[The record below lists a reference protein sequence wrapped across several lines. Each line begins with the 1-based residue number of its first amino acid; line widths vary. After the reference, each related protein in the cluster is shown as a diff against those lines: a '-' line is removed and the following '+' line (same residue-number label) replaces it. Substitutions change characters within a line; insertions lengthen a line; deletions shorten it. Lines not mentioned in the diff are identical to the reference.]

1 MNRQPRAG
9 LRRVLEDLGTTLLD
23 LVCGD
28 PDTAD
33 AIGGVVIHDPLDA
46 PVLPRQALVL
56 GIGVEGPDETARLL
70 DALGDTGAAALVVR
84 APAPADATVTAAAE
98 RSGVALLALTRGA
111 SWAQLAA
118 LLRSLLADGDVGEAG
133 PQTLGG
139 TPSGDLFALAN
150 AVAALIDAPVTIED
164 RSSRVLAFSG
174 RQDEADP
181 SRVETVLGRQVPERF
196 TRFLEDSGIF
206 RSLYRSDQPV
216 HVAPPETDEFHVPR
230 AAIAVRAGDE
240 VLGSIW
246 AAVRTPLTPQRGQ
259 ALHDAA
265 NLVAL
270 HLLRL
275 RAGADVERRL
285 RADLVATALE
295 GGPGATEALSRLGLT
310 DYAGVVLALAV
321 PDPPELI
328 GSPDLHAQHTAE
340 RQRLADAFAMHLTA
354 IHARAATALIGDV
367 AYGILP
373 VPHHQPDAQDRAAR
387 TGTDFLTRIGD
398 RLTPL
403 IGIGPTA
410 HDAGAL
416 ARSREGADRALRV
429 LRTNNGTRRLARITD
444 VHVEALLLDLADLA
458 AERGDP
464 PTGPLAR
471 LLAYDRDHDS
481 QLVDTLRAWL
491 NAFGDVPA
499 AAETMYVHQNTFRY
513 RLRRATEVAEADL
526 TDPDVRFALM
536 LQLRL
541 GPPTSGST
549 RPRSPTA
556 CRPPSRR

>member
-1 MNRQPRAG
+1 MRGTVNTQPRAG
-9 LRRVLEDLGTTLLD
+9 LRRVVEDLGTTLLD

-28 PDTAD
+28 PDTAGN
-33 AIGGVVIHDPLDA
+33 IGGVVIHDPLDE

-56 GIGVEGPDETARLL
+56 GIGVRGPDDTVRLL
-70 DALGDTGAAALVVR
+70 TALGDAGAAALVVR
-84 APAPADATVTAAAE
+84 APAPADPAVITAA
-98 RSGVALLALTRGA
+98 RKSGVALLALTRGA

-150 AVAALIDAPVTIED
+150 AVAALLDAPVTIED

-196 TRFLEDSGIF
+196 TRLLEDQGVF

-216 HVAPPETDEFHVPR
+216 HVAPPETDGFHIPR

-240 VLGSIW
+240 VLGTIW
-246 AAVRTPLTPQRGQ
+246 AAVRSPLTPQRGQ

-265 NLVAL
+265 KLVAL

-285 RADLVATALE
+285 RADLVSTVLE
-295 GGPGATEALSRLGLT
+295 GGPGAPEALSRLGLT
-310 DYAGVVLALAV
+310 GSAGVVLALAV
-321 PDPPELI
+321 PDPPGLAD
-328 GSPDLHAQHTAE
+328 SPDLHAQHTAE
-340 RQRLADAFAMHLTA
+340 RQRLADAFALHLSAT
-354 IHARAATALIGDV
+354 HPRAAAALIGDV

-373 VPHHQPDAQDRAAR
+373 LPPRQPDAEERAAR

-398 RLTPL
+398 RLSPL
-403 IGIGPTA
+403 IGIGTTA
-410 HDAGAL
+410 RDGGAL
-416 ARSREGADRALRV
+416 PRSRDGADRALRV
-429 LRTNNGTRRLARITD
+429 LRSHPGPRRLATVAD
-444 VHVEALLLDLADLA
+444 VHVEALLLDLADLS

-464 PTGPLAR
+464 TAGPLAR
-471 LLAYDRDHDS
+471 LLAYDRQHDS
-481 QLVDTLRAWL
+481 HLVDTLRAWL

-513 RLRRATEVAEADL
+513 RLRRATEVARADL
-526 TDPDVRFALM
+526 GDPDVRFALM

-541 GPPTSGST
+541 L
-549 RPRSPTA
+549 RN
-556 CRPPSRR
+556 

>member
-1 MNRQPRAG
+1 MNVQPRAS

-28 PDTAD
+28 PEPAD
-33 AIGGVVIHDPLDA
+33 AIGGVVIHDPLDE

-56 GIGVEGPDETARLL
+56 GVGVNGAAETAELL
-70 DALGDTGAAALVVR
+70 TALGASGAAALVVR
-84 APAPADATVTAAAE
+84 APAAHDAAVAEAAR

-139 TPSGDLFALAN
+139 TPSGDMFALAN
-150 AVAALIDAPVTIED
+150 AVAALLDAPVTIED
-164 RSSRVLAFSG
+164 RSSRVVAFSG

-196 TRFLEDSGIF
+196 TRLLEERGVF
-206 RSLYRSDQPV
+206 RSLYRSDQPIL
-216 HVAPPETDEFHVPR
+216 VAPADADGFTLPR

-240 VLGSIW
+240 ILGSIW
-246 AAVRTPLTPQRGQ
+246 AVVDRDLSAQRTR

-265 NLVAL
+265 KLVAL
-270 HLLRL
+270 HMLRL

-285 RADLVATALE
+285 RADLVSTALE
-295 GGPGATEALSRLGLT
+295 GGPGAAEALGRLGLT

-321 PDPPELI
+321 PDPPPPA
-328 GSPDLHAQHTAE
+328 GSTDLHAQHAAE
-340 RQRLADAFAMHLTA
+340 RQRLTDAFAMHLTA

-373 VPHHQPDAQDRAAR
+373 MSPDQADGEERAAR
-387 TGTDFLTRIGD
+387 VGADFLTRVGD
-398 RLTPL
+398 RVTLL
-403 IGIGPTA
+403 IGVGTTA
-410 HDAGAL
+410 HDRSTL
-416 ARSREGADRALRV
+416 ARSRDGADRALRV
-429 LRTNNGTRRLARITD
+429 LRSGGGARRLAHISD

-471 LLAYDRDHDS
+471 LLAYDRKHDAN
-481 QLVDTLRAWL
+481 LVETLRSWL
-491 NAFGDVPA
+491 HCFGDVPA
-499 AAETMYVHQNTFRY
+499 AAEAMYVHQNTFRY
-513 RLRRATEVAEADL
+513 RLRRVTEVAETDL
-526 TDPDVRFALM
+526 TDPGTRFSLM

-541 GPPTSGST
+541 LRPPGPP
-549 RPRSPTA
+549 PR
-556 CRPPSRR
+556 

>member
-1 MNRQPRAG
+1 MNTQPRAS

-33 AIGGVVIHDPLDA
+33 EIGGVVIHDALDE

-56 GIGVEGPDETARLL
+56 GVGVHGADETVRLL
-70 DALGDTGAAALVVR
+70 TTIGDAGAAALVVR
-84 APAPADATVTAAAE
+84 APVPADAAVTAAAE

-118 LLRSLLADGDVGEAG
+118 LLRSLLADGDIGEAG
-133 PQTLGG
+133 PQVLGG
-139 TPSGDLFALAN
+139 TPSGDMFALAN
-150 AVAALIDAPVTIED
+150 AVAALLDAPVTIED

-174 RQDEADP
+174 RQDEADR

-196 TRFLEDSGIF
+196 TRFLEDRGVF

-216 HVAPPETDEFHVPR
+216 HVDPPETDGFHIPR

-246 AAVRTPLTPQRGQ
+246 AVVPTPLTPQRGQ
-259 ALHDAA
+259 ALREGAK
-265 NLVAL
+265 LVAL
-270 HLLRL
+270 HMLRL

-285 RADLVATALE
+285 RADLVSTALE
-295 GGPGATEALSRLGLT
+295 GGPGAAESLGRLGLT

-321 PDPPELI
+321 PDPPELT
-328 GSPDLHAQHTAE
+328 GSTDLHAQHTAE
-340 RQRLADAFAMHLTA
+340 RQRLADAFAMHLSA

-373 VPHHQPDAQDRAAR
+373 VALNRTDAEERAAR

-398 RLTPL
+398 RLAPL
-403 IGIGPTA
+403 IGIGLMAP
-410 HDAGAL
+410 DSSAL

-429 LRTNNGTRRLARITD
+429 LRANGGPRRLARISD

-471 LLAYDRDHDS
+471 LVDYDQQHES
-481 QLVDTLRAWL
+481 QLVDTLRVWL
-491 NAFGDVPA
+491 SAFGDVPA
-499 AAETMYVHQNTFRY
+499 AAEAMYVHQNTFRY
-513 RLRRATEVAEADL
+513 RLRRATEVAGADL

-541 GPPTSGST
+541 LPGFTSGST
-549 RPRSPTA
+549 PLR
-556 CRPPSRR
+556 

>member
-1 MNRQPRAG
+1 MNTQPRAS

-28 PDTAD
+28 PDTAGE
-33 AIGGVVIHDPLDA
+33 IGGVVIHDPLDD

-56 GIGVEGPDETARLL
+56 GIGVQGADETARLL
-70 DALGDTGAAALVVR
+70 TALGDAGAAALVVR
-84 APAPADATVTAAAE
+84 APVQTDAALTAAAE
-98 RSGVALLALTRGA
+98 KSGVALLALTRGA

-118 LLRSLLADGDVGEAG
+118 LLRSLLADGDIGEAG

-139 TPSGDLFALAN
+139 TPSGDLFAVAN
-150 AVAALIDAPVTIED
+150 AVAALLDAPVTIED

-196 TRFLEDSGIF
+196 TRLLEDRGIF

-216 HVAPPETDEFHVPR
+216 HVTPPGPDGFHFPR

-246 AAVRTPLTPQRGQ
+246 AVVRTPLTAQRGR

-265 NLVAL
+265 KLVAL
-270 HLLRL
+270 HMLRL

-285 RADLVATALE
+285 RADLVSTALE
-295 GGPGATEALSRLGLT
+295 GGAGAAEALGRLGLT

-321 PDPPELI
+321 PDPPELTD
-328 GSPDLHAQHTAE
+328 STDLHAQHTAE
-340 RQRLADAFAMHLTA
+340 RQRLADAFAMHLSA

-373 VPHHQPDAQDRAAR
+373 VPHHQEDAEERAAR
-387 TGTDFLTRIGD
+387 IGTDFLTRIGD

-403 IGIGPTA
+403 IGVGPTA
-410 HDAGAL
+410 RDGGAL

-429 LRTNNGTRRLARITD
+429 LRSNGSPRQLARISD

-471 LLAYDRDHDS
+471 LLAYDKRHDS
-481 QLVDTLRAWL
+481 QLVDTLSAWL

-499 AAETMYVHQNTFRY
+499 ASEAMYVHQNTFRY
-513 RLRRATEVAEADL
+513 RLRRATEVARTDL
-526 TDPDVRFALM
+526 ADPDVRFALM

-541 GPPTSGST
+541 LRRPDVPT
-549 RPRSPTA
+549 R
-556 CRPPSRR
+556 

>member
-1 MNRQPRAG
+1 MNTQPRAS

-23 LVCGD
+23 LVCGA

-33 AIGGVVIHDPLDA
+33 EIGGVVIHDALDE

-56 GIGVEGPDETARLL
+56 GIGVHGAGDTARLL
-70 DALGDTGAAALVVR
+70 TALGDAGAAALVVR
-84 APAPADATVTAAAE
+84 APVPADAVVTAAAE
-98 RSGVALLALTRGA
+98 SSGVALLALTRGA

-118 LLRSLLADGDVGEAG
+118 LLRSLLADGDVGEEG

-150 AVAALIDAPVTIED
+150 AVAALLDAPVTIED

-196 TRFLEDSGIF
+196 TRFLEDRGIF

-216 HVAPPETDEFHVPR
+216 HVDPPETDGFHIPR

-240 VLGSIW
+240 LLGSIW
-246 AAVRTPLTPQRGQ
+246 AVTHTPLTEQRGR

-265 NLVAL
+265 KLVAL
-270 HLLRL
+270 HMLRL
-275 RAGADVERRL
+275 RAGADVEHRL
-285 RADLVATALE
+285 RADLVSTALE
-295 GGPGATEALSRLGLT
+295 GGPGAAEALGRLGLT

-321 PDPPELI
+321 PDPPELT
-328 GSPDLHAQHTAE
+328 GSTDLHAQHTAE
-340 RQRLADAFAMHLTA
+340 RQRLADAFAVHLSA
-354 IHARAATALIGDV
+354 IHARAATALVGDV

-373 VPHHQPDAQDRAAR
+373 VPPHQRDAEERAAR

-403 IGIGPTA
+403 IGIGPA
-410 HDAGAL
+410 AQDGSAL

-429 LRTNNGTRRLARITD
+429 LRTNGGARQLARISD

-471 LLAYDRDHDS
+471 LLAYDQEHDS
-481 QLVDTLRAWL
+481 QLVDTLCAWL

-499 AAETMYVHQNTFRY
+499 SADAMYVHQNTFRY
-513 RLRRATEVAEADL
+513 RLRRATEVARADL

-541 GPPTSGST
+541 LRRIGTSA
-549 RPRSPTA
+549 R
-556 CRPPSRR
+556 

>member
-1 MNRQPRAG
+1 M
-9 LRRVLEDLGTTLLD
+9 
-23 LVCGD
+23 
-28 PDTAD
+28 AD
-33 AIGGVVIHDPLDA
+33 EIGGVVIHDALDE

-56 GIGVEGPDETARLL
+56 GIGVHGAAETARLL
-70 DALGDTGAAALVVR
+70 TALGDAGAAALVVR
-84 APAPADATVTAAAE
+84 SPVPADAVLTRAAE
-98 RSGVALLALTRGA
+98 SSGVALLALTRGA

-118 LLRSLLADGDVGEAG
+118 LLRSLLADGDIGEAG

-150 AVAALIDAPVTIED
+150 AVAALLDAPVTIED

-174 RQDEADP
+174 RQDEADA

-196 TRFLEDSGIF
+196 TRYLEDSGIF

-216 HVAPPETDEFHVPR
+216 HVAPPETDGFHIPR
-230 AAIAVRAGDE
+230 TAIAVRAGDE

-246 AAVRTPLTPQRGQ
+246 AVVRTPLTPQRCR

-265 NLVAL
+265 KLVAL

-285 RADLVATALE
+285 RADLVSTALE
-295 GGPGATEALSRLGLT
+295 GGAGAAEALGRLGLT
-310 DYAGVVLALAV
+310 DSAGVVLALAV
-321 PDPPELI
+321 PDPPELT
-328 GSPDLHAQHTAE
+328 GSADLHAQHTAE
-340 RQRLADAFAMHLTA
+340 RQRLADAFAMHLSA

-373 VPHHQPDAQDRAAR
+373 VPLRQTDAEERAAR
-387 TGTDFLTRIGD
+387 TGTDFLTRVGD
-398 RLTPL
+398 RLSPL
-403 IGIGPTA
+403 IGIGPA
-410 HDAGAL
+410 ARDGSAL

-429 LRTNNGTRRLARITD
+429 LRTNGGPRRLARITD
-444 VHVEALLLDLADLA
+444 VHVEALLLDLADLT

-471 LLAYDRDHDS
+471 LLAYDRQHDS
-481 QLVDTLRAWL
+481 QLVDTVCAWL
-491 NAFGDVPA
+491 DAFGDVPA
-499 AAETMYVHQNTFRY
+499 SAVAMYVHQNTFRY
-513 RLRRATEVAEADL
+513 RLRRAVEVAQADL
-526 TDPDVRFALM
+526 TDSDVRFALM

-541 GPPTSGST
+541 L
-549 RPRSPTA
+549 
-556 CRPPSRR
+556 RRA

>member
-1 MNRQPRAG
+1 M
-9 LRRVLEDLGTTLLD
+9 EDLGTTLLD

-33 AIGGVVIHDPLDA
+33 GIGGVVIHDPLDA

-56 GIGVEGPDETARLL
+56 GIGIHGTDETARLL
-70 DALGDTGAAALVVR
+70 TALGEAGAAALVVR
-84 APAPADATVTAAAE
+84 APAPADPAVITAAE
-98 RSGVALLALTRGA
+98 RSGVVLLALTRGA
-111 SWAQLAA
+111 SWAQLAT

-150 AVAALIDAPVTIED
+150 AVAALLDAPITIED

-196 TRFLEDSGIF
+196 TRFLEDRGVF
-206 RSLYRSDQPV
+206 RALYRSDQPV
-216 HVAPPETDEFHVPR
+216 HVAPPGTDGFHIPR
-230 AAIAVRAGDE
+230 VAIAVRAGDE
-240 VLGSIW
+240 FLGSIW
-246 AAVRTPLTPQRGQ
+246 AVVQSPLSPQRGQ

-265 NLVAL
+265 KLVAL

-285 RADLVATALE
+285 RADLVSTALE
-295 GGPGATEALSRLGLT
+295 GGSGAAEALGRLGLT
-310 DYAGVVLALAV
+310 DHAGVVLALAV
-321 PDPPELI
+321 PDPPELT
-328 GSPDLHAQHTAE
+328 GSTDLHAQHTAE
-340 RQRLADAFAMHLTA
+340 RQRLADAFAVHLSA
-354 IHARAATALIGDV
+354 IHARAATALVGDV

-373 VPHHQPDAQDRAAR
+373 VPLNPTDAEERAAR
-387 TGTDFLTRIGD
+387 TAGDFLTRIGD
-398 RLTPL
+398 RLSPL
-403 IGIGPTA
+403 IGIGPA
-410 HDAGAL
+410 ARDGSAL

-429 LRTNNGTRRLARITD
+429 LRANGGPRRLARISD

-471 LLAYDRDHDS
+471 LLAYDKEHDAP
-481 QLVDTLRAWL
+481 LVDTLRAWL
-491 NAFGDVPA
+491 NAFGEVPA
-499 AAETMYVHQNTFRY
+499 AADAMYVHQNTFRY

-541 GPPTSGST
+541 LR
-549 RPRSPTA
+549 RPDMPAR
-556 CRPPSRR
+556 

>member
-1 MNRQPRAG
+1 MNTQPRAS
-9 LRRVLEDLGTTLLD
+9 LSRVLEDLGTTLLD

-33 AIGGVVIHDPLDA
+33 EIGGVVIHDPLDE
-46 PVLPRQALVL
+46 PVLPRRALVL
-56 GIGVEGPDETARLL
+56 GIGVHGPHDTARLL
-70 DALGDTGAAALVVR
+70 TALGDTGAAALVVR
-84 APAPADATVTAAAE
+84 APAPNDPEVTAAA
-98 RSGVALLALTRGA
+98 RHSGVALLALTRGA

-118 LLRSLLADGDVGEAG
+118 LLRSLLADGDIGEAG

-150 AVAALIDAPVTIED
+150 AVAALLDAPVTIED

-196 TRFLEDSGIF
+196 TRFLEDQGVF
-206 RSLYRSDQPV
+206 RSLYRSDRPV
-216 HVAPPETDEFHVPR
+216 HVVPPEIDGFHIPR

-240 VLGSIW
+240 FLGSIW
-246 AAVRTPLTPQRGQ
+246 AATHTPLSAERGR

-265 NLVAL
+265 QLVAL

-285 RADLVATALE
+285 RTDLVSTALE
-295 GGPGATEALSRLGLT
+295 GGPGAAEALGRLGLT
-310 DYAGVVLALAV
+310 DHAGVVLALTV
-321 PDPPELI
+321 PDPPELT
-328 GSPDLHAQHTAE
+328 GSTDLHAQHAAE
-340 RQRLADAFAMHLTA
+340 RQRLADAFAMHLCA

-373 VPHHQPDAQDRAAR
+373 VPHHLADAEERAAR
-387 TGTDFLTRIGD
+387 IGTDFLTRIGD
-398 RLTPL
+398 RLNPL

-410 HDAGAL
+410 PNGSAL
-416 ARSREGADRALRV
+416 ARSRLGADRALRV
-429 LRTNNGTRRLARITD
+429 LRADGGPRRLARISD
-444 VHVEALLLDLADLA
+444 IHVEALLLDLADLA
-458 AERGDP
+458 AERDDP

-471 LLAYDRDHDS
+471 LLAYDRLHDS
-481 QLVDTLRAWL
+481 HLTDTLSTWL
-491 NAFGDVPA
+491 DAFGDVPA

-513 RLRRATEVAEADL
+513 RLRRATEVAETDL
-526 TDPDVRFALM
+526 TDPGIRFALM

-541 GPPTSGST
+541 LR
-549 RPRSPTA
+549 RPDA
-556 CRPPSRR
+556 